1 MGDLHMSN
9 QIMKIC
15 KDTPEVGA
23 LACFLHDQIEDYA
36 KRSPNMLLSYNDIF
50 SITKTHDAYSSSLRV
65 EEISVIAI
73 QVLCN
78 PTIDFLKLK
87 YFFIDDFNEPIEI
100 KINEVMEAHTSSSL
114 EHPYTGELLYDY
126 KNYVFPFFTVDNN

>member
-1 MGDLHMSN
+1 MSN

-15 KDTPEVGA
+15 KDTPEVGT

-36 KRSPNMLLSYNDIF
+36 KKSPNMLLSYNDIF
-50 SITKTHDAYSSSLRV
+50 SFTKMHHCYSTSKRV

-78 PTIDFLKLK
+78 PSIDFLKLK
-87 YFFIDDFNEPIEI
+87 YFFIDDLNDPIEVNL
-100 KINEVMEAHTSSSL
+100 NEVMDAHISLSL
-114 EHPYTGELLYDY
+114 EHPYTGELVYDY
-126 KNYVFPFFTVDNN
+126 KNYVFPFFTVDDN